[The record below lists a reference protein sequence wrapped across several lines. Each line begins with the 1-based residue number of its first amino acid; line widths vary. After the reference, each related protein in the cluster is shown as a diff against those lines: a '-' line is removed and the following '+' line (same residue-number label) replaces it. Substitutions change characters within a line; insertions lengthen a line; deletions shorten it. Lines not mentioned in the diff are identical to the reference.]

1 MIENFNQQ
9 FCSLIDRLVMIR
21 SRFVK
26 SEILPEWFDKE
37 VQSEI
42 KIRESL
48 KKQGQWD
55 RYKTQRNYVTNL
67 IKRKKRKCV
76 EDVINDSKPGDTRK
90 LWTMLM

>member
-42 KIRESL
+42 KIRSSL

-67 IKRKKRKCV
+67 IKRKKKKMR
-76 EDVINDSKPGDTRK
+76 
-90 LWTMLM
+90 